1 MENKLDA
8 QFIWEKK
15 KKMRVEKEK
24 RENYLKGYL
33 NMLQIMPTQYVLC
46 ISLISDK
53 ELVITDIFI

>member
-8 QFIWEKK
+8 QFIWKK

-53 ELVITDIFI
+53 ELVITDLFI